1 MKAVTCCF
9 KLVQPTSLP
18 AVTSSFPSAHYPFQL
33 NELKF
38 PLKRKRFYHKICRVF
53 STGCRRSQTSSS
65 GSCAKCK
72 TCKSLSYTAQDVTAA
87 ALGQGSCWNSSS
99 FSERDISIELQNI
112 LNWKGLK
119 NYQIQLSHCIPGFPF
134 AELPPDLSCSNRAQA
149 LLCCDRNH
157 CFPHDCLGM
166 CFHSDITVG

>member
-1 MKAVTCCF
+1 M
-9 KLVQPTSLP
+9 
-18 AVTSSFPSAHYPFQL
+18 
-33 NELKF
+33 
-38 PLKRKRFYHKICRVF
+38 F

-72 TCKSLSYTAQDVTAA
+72 TCKSLSYTAQDVMAA

-112 LNWKGLK
+112 LNWKGPK
-119 NYQIQLSHCIPGFPF
+119 NYQIQLSHCIPGFHF

-149 LLCCDRNH
+149 LLCCDRHH

-166 CFHSDITVG
+166 CFHSDITVGWGDGGTILKFITASVQGRWPAPTQIYGLDVSRS